1 MNPRLLI
8 FIGGAIAFPCFYLS
22 SIMSSFTGFAIF
34 FICAFAINQGFTY
47 MVGMH
52 HGWLWFPNNPGLVS
66 GIIIGGFGCGGLIFD
81 NMFTH
86 LINPDNL
93 PINKDGPNAGFYDE
107 SINDRFIK
115 TYRII
120 IACWLAIDV
129 IAFIM
134 IFPGPVPKKK
144 VVGEVDT
151 DSFVDR
157 DSINPHMHEEYE
169 ELVNKSN
176 S

>member
-1 MNPRLLI
+1 
-8 FIGGAIAFPCFYLS
+8 
-22 SIMSSFTGFAIF
+22 
-34 FICAFAINQGFTY
+34 

-52 HGWLWFPNNPGLVS
+52 HGWLWFPNSPGLVS

-93 PINKDGPNAGFYDE
+93 KINKETGFYDDSVNE
-107 SINDRFIK
+107 RFVS
-115 TYRII
+115 TYRIV

-129 IAFIM
+129 IAFIL

-144 VVGEVDT
+144 VGGQVNT
-151 DSFVDR
+151 DSVVTR
-157 DSINPHMHEEYE
+157 DSINPGNDSCHEVDEIEYGG
-169 ELVNKSN
+169 
-176 S
+176 